1 MGAAA
6 LVRSHLRSV
15 QCDRSSQVRCAYQV
29 ESGSPRGR
37 LSEATFSQLSDGSSS
52 LLPDAGSMSGSRGA
66 PRRSCPFRQHV
77 QQTGLIV
84 KQGGSRLRSFAFARS
99 LASVF
104 YQLLNERSSDL
115 ALRMVAVL
123 TIR

>member
-1 MGAAA
+1 MWLAA

-15 QCDRSSQVRCAYQV
+15 QCHRSSQVRCAYQV

-37 LSEATFSQLSDGSSS
+37 LSEADVQLSDGSSS
-52 LLPDAGSMSGSRGA
+52 PLPDAGSMSGSRGA

-77 QQTGLIV
+77 QQTGLVV
-84 KQGGSRLRSFAFARS
+84 KQGGSRLRSLAFARS